1 MAEIDITRIAGNIG
15 AMNALNSLQ
24 GINKQLAIYQTRLAT
39 GKRINSAAD
48 DPAGL
53 SIASKLQFRSE
64 GLKVALGNIGDAKN
78 LLAVAEAGVTR
89 INDILVQMR
98 NKAAQAASDTM
109 GSAERDIIKT
119 QLAAYAA
126 QIDDIAAQTE
136 WNGNKLI
143 DASYYSTALTF
154 QTGYGQNDFTSVNG
168 LDNLAAT
175 GANNGRDS
183 LRLALKSGT
192 SSAAVSADASDII
205 DNTNGVSTSGTINA
219 NLSELQTGT
228 YTVQVTANGASST
241 VRLYD
246 GSGSTE
252 YLIAQNADG
261 TGAVGYGLGVD
272 LSGGDVQVNFGNGLV
287 VNLNGSLANG
297 TYSATVSF
305 SKAGTYDVQKQGDTG
320 GALVTAQDFRD
331 YMTYLD
337 GKLDYVAE
345 QMSTLGA
352 FIGRLNFKEDQVAAA
367 QINVEAAYNRIMNA
381 NMAEEQVNA
390 SKYLILQQTATA
402 MLAQANTAPQ
412 FLLSLFR

>member
-24 GINKQLAIYQTRLAT
+24 GINKQLATYQTRLAT

-143 DASYYSTALTF
+143 DASYYSNALTF
-154 QTGYGQNDFTSVNG
+154 QTGYGQNDFTSVSG

-175 GANNGRDS
+175 GVSNGRDS
-183 LRLALKSGT
+183 LKLALKSGT
-192 SSAAVSADASDII
+192 STAAVVADASDII
-205 DNTNGVSTSGTINA
+205 DDTTGVSVSGTINS
-219 NLSELQTGT
+219 NLSELQSGT
-228 YTVQVTANGASST
+228 YTVQVVANGANST
-241 VRLYD
+241 VRLFD
-246 GSGSTE
+246 GSGSTQ
-252 YLIAQNADG
+252 YLIAQNANG
-261 TGAVGYGLGVD
+261 TGAVGYGLGVN
-272 LSGGDVQVNFGNGLV
+272 LSGNDVQVNFGNGLV
-287 VNLNGSLANG
+287 VNLNGGLANG
-297 TYSATVSF
+297 TYTATVNFTKGGS
-305 SKAGTYDVQKQGDTG
+305 YDVQKNGDTG
-320 GALVTAQDFRD
+320 GALVSAKDFRD

-337 GKLDYVAE
+337 GKLDYVAK

-367 QINVEAAYNRIMNA
+367 QINVEAAYNRIMNS

>member
-24 GINKQLAIYQTRLAT
+24 GINKQLATYQTRLAT

-78 LLAVAEAGVTR
+78 LLAVAEAGVSR

-143 DASYYSTALTF
+143 DASYYSNALSF
-154 QTGYGQNDFTSVNG
+154 QTGYGQNDFTSVSG

-175 GANNGRDS
+175 GVSNGRDS
-183 LRLALKSGT
+183 LKLALRSGT
-192 SSAAVSADASDII
+192 STAAVVADASDII
-205 DNTNGVSTSGTINA
+205 DDTTGVSVSGTINS
-219 NLSELQTGT
+219 NLSELQSGT
-228 YTVQVTANGASST
+228 YTVQVVANGANST
-241 VRLYD
+241 VRLFD
-246 GSGSTE
+246 GSGSTQ
-252 YLIAQNADG
+252 YLIAQNANG
-261 TGAVGYGLGVD
+261 TGAVGYGLGVN
-272 LSGGDVQVNFGNGLV
+272 LSSNDVQVNFGNGLV
-287 VNLNGSLANG
+287 VNLNGGLANG
-297 TYSATVSF
+297 TYTATVNFTKGGS
-305 SKAGTYDVQKQGDTG
+305 YDVRKNGDTG
-320 GALVTAQDFRD
+320 GALVLAQDFRD

-337 GKLDYVAE
+337 GKLDYVAK